1 MTSQYNCRE
10 IIAGSS
16 WFAGAPQDCLDIL
29 AGAASV
35 RQLPANSF
43 LWTVGQKTSDVYSV
57 LSGRVRI
64 SLSSAMG
71 QEFALVDWERGA
83 WLGEQVLGTDDPNML
98 DVRVLDP
105 ADILAIPQQAVLA
118 AGDAW
123 PAMYRNLFRAQ
134 WTNTRGM
141 YEILSAVLFY
151 PLRARVAGRVLQLLA
166 EHGHR
171 AEGGVLLD
179 IKMSQNDFARL
190 SMGSRQRVNR
200 IFRDWDKLGLVE
212 TRDEHLLIKDIAGL
226 EKEMVPFE

>member
-1 MTSQYNCRE
+1 MTATYDCRD
-10 IIAGSS
+10 IIAGSG
-16 WFAGAPQDCLDIL
+16 WFEGAPQDCLDKL
-29 AGAASV
+29 ANAAIV
-35 RQLPANSF
+35 THLPANSF
-43 LWTVGQKTSDVYSV
+43 IWTAGQKTSEVYSV

-71 QEFALVDWERGA
+71 QEFALVDWEKGA
-83 WLGEQVLGTDDPNML
+83 WLGEQVLGTDAPNML

-118 AGDAW
+118 AGDVW

-134 WTNTRGM
+134 WINTRGM

-171 AEGGVLLD
+171 VDGGVLLD